1 MEFLTSIFQKRLVGL
16 DIGISGIKA
25 VELSLG
31 KTNSLVA
38 YNRISL
44 PWDSITPEGVIKDD
58 ANIVT
63 ALQKLFSKKS
73 FSTKNVSVGVFGNS
87 ILSKPINIPK
97 MATKDIDEQIYW
109 EAEQYIPFNIEECA
123 LDFSVI
129 GNTVQKL
136 DVSAPPQI
144 EVLLVAAK
152 KEYIQSFTGVIERA
166 GLKALVIDYQPFAL
180 GNCFEFNYGSEISE
194 LVAGEI
200 DLIIDFGAGST
211 KLSFIEKDNIVYTT
225 KLNQCGSGYTQL
237 ISERIGEPFDQAEIA
252 KLNEPDS
259 PLINPIIEDYN
270 AHLTSEIQKS
280 IDVFLGQMG
289 DRSLRRIYYCGG
301 ASRTLGLLESIQNKY
316 PSQVE
321 PLNPLKKII
330 SSSSKSGAR
339 IINDLICLGSVAVG
353 LAMRKSGD
361 NR

>member
-25 VELSLG
+25 VELRLG

-44 PWDSITPEGVIKDD
+44 PWNSITPEGIIKDD
-58 ANIVT
+58 VAIIT
-63 ALQKLFSKKS
+63 ALQKLFSGKN
-73 FSTKNVSVGVFGNS
+73 FSTKNMSVGVFGNA
-87 ILSKPINIPK
+87 ILSKSINIPQ
-97 MATKDIDEQIYW
+97 MAKKEIDDQIYW

-136 DVSAPPQI
+136 DVAAPAQI

-166 GLKALVIDYQPFAL
+166 GLIPIVIDYQPFAL
-180 GNCFEFNYGSEISE
+180 GNCFEFNYGSEVSE
-194 LVAGEI
+194 LVGGEI

-211 KLSFIEKDNIVYTT
+211 KLSFIEKNHIVQTT
-225 KLNQCGSGYTQL
+225 KLNQCGSGYTLL
-237 ISERIGEPFDQAEIA
+237 ISERMGETYEQAEIV

-259 PLINPIIEDYN
+259 PLISPIIGDYN

-289 DRSLRRIYYCGG
+289 DRSLRKIYYCGG

-321 PLNPLKKII
+321 PLNPLKKLI
-330 SSSSKSGAR
+330 SSSSKSGGR
-339 IINDLICLGSVAVG
+339 IINDLICWGSVAVG
-353 LAMRKSGD
+353 LALRKSGD